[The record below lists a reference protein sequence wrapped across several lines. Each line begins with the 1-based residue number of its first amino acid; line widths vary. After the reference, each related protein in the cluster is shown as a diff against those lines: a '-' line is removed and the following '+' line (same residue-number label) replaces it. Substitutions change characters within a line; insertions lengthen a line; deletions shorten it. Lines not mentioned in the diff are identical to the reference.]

1 MVHQCQLF
9 ITAGARRQARRKVT
23 ALGFRSL
30 FLARF
35 PLFVRS
41 LRWYR
46 LATKEPVQDTSLRGG
61 ITYNIEQPRAVPS
74 EGVLDDGDLLRA
86 VFETTPECIKIVAR
100 DGRLLRMNAAGL
112 RMIEAAGWE
121 SVENACTFDLIAP
134 EHRSHWLAQHYRVC
148 AGENLAWEFDIIG
161 LNGTRRSMETH
172 AAPIALDD
180 GTTGQLA
187 ITRDVTARK
196 QSSAELRQLNL
207 ELEEKVSERTRE
219 LERALNRLQE
229 SERGF
234 ELLVDSVTDYAIFML
249 DPAGQIASWNSG
261 ARRIKGYDAEEIIGK
276 HFSCF
281 YSEED
286 RASDIPMRGLRIAA
300 EVGRSEMEGW
310 RLRKDGSRFW
320 ANVIIDAIRS
330 NGQLI
335 GFAKITRDIT
345 ERRAAESRLRQSQKM
360 EAVGQFTGGAAHDFN
375 NLLMAILGS
384 LEILRKRLPDDARM
398 LALLDNAVQGA
409 KRGTTL
415 TQRMLAFA
423 RRQELKHETVELCG
437 LINDMTELLERSLGP
452 TVNIETHFPRE
463 PVYVRTDANQLETA
477 LLNLAINGRD
487 AMPHG
492 GSMVIAITTKEIAVN
507 HFSNL
512 VPGKYA
518 CLSVKD
524 TGHGMDEATLAKAT
538 EPFFTTK
545 GVGKGTGLG
554 LSMVDGLAGQ
564 SGGKLTV
571 NSVVGQG
578 TTVEI
583 WLPITA
589 EMSPAVS
596 RRLRGVTR
604 IDGASLRSLCVL
616 AVDDDSLVLAN
627 VAAMLEDLGHVVVT
641 ASSGAKA
648 IEALA
653 NRSDIELVISDQAMP
668 GMTGL
673 QLRDAVAKSHPKL
686 PFVLASGYAEITQ
699 SMDPSIGRLA
709 KPYTQQELA
718 DAVASSFRA

>member
-1 MVHQCQLF
+1 VYNSCH
-9 ITAGARRQARRKVT
+9 GR
-23 ALGFRSL
+23 
-30 FLARF
+30 
-35 PLFVRS
+35 
-41 LRWYR
+41 
-46 LATKEPVQDTSLRGG
+46 G
-61 ITYNIEQPRAVPS
+61 ITSKIEQLRAAPS
-74 EGVLDDGDLLRA
+74 QRLLEGGDLLRT
-86 VFETTPECIKIVAR
+86 VFETTPECIKVVAK

-112 RMIEAAGWE
+112 RMIEAASWE
-121 SVENACTFDLIAP
+121 SVEQACTFDLIAP
-134 EHRSHWLAQHYRVC
+134 EHRSHWLAQHDRVC
-148 AGENLAWEFDIIG
+148 AGESVAWEFDIIG

-172 AAPIALDD
+172 AAPITLLD

-187 ITRDVTARK
+187 ITRDVSARK
-196 QSSAELRQLNL
+196 QSAAALQQLNL
-207 ELEEKVSERTRE
+207 ELEEKVTERTRE
-219 LERALNRLQE
+219 LEGALSRLQE
-229 SERGF
+229 SERSF
-234 ELLVDSVTDYAIFML
+234 ELLIDSVTDYAIYMI
-249 DPAGQIASWNSG
+249 DPTGKIASWNSG
-261 ARRIKGYDAEEIIGK
+261 ARRIKGYDAHEIIGK

-286 RASDIPMRGLRIAA
+286 RASDVPMRGLRTAA
-300 EVGRSEMEGW
+300 REGRLETEGW
-310 RLRKDGSRFW
+310 RLRKDGTRFW
-320 ANVIIDAIRS
+320 ANVVIDAIQS
-330 NGQLI
+330 NGQLV

-384 LEILRKRLPDDARM
+384 LEILRKRLPDDRRM

-423 RRQELKHETVELCG
+423 RRQELKQETVELCG

-463 PVYVRTDANQLETA
+463 HVHVRTDANQLETA
-477 LLNLAINGRD
+477 LLNLAINARD

-492 GSMVIAITTKEIAVN
+492 GSIAISIAAEEISAD

-512 VPGKYA
+512 TAGKYA
-518 CLSVKD
+518 RLSVQD
-524 TGHGMDEATLAKAT
+524 SGHGMDEATLAKAT

-564 SGGKLTV
+564 SGGKLV
-571 NSVVGQG
+571 VHSVVGQG

-583 WLPITA
+583 WLPIA
-589 EMSPAVS
+589 AANSPVVGP
-596 RRLRGVTR
+596 RTGGVTNC
-604 IDGASLRSLCVL
+604 DATSFHSLCVL

-627 VAAMLEDLGHVVVT
+627 VAAMLEDLGHAVVT

-653 NRSDIELVISDQAMP
+653 NHPDIELVICDQAMP

-673 QLRDAVAKSHPKL
+673 QLRAALSKSHPKL
-686 PFVLASGYAEITQ
+686 PFILATGYAEISQ
-699 SMDPSIGRLA
+699 STDPSMGRLA
-709 KPYTQQELA
+709 KPYTQQELSGA
-718 DAVASSFRA
+718 IATSSAGLRRQISGERAAEDRQ

>member
-1 MVHQCQLF
+1 V
-9 ITAGARRQARRKVT
+9 
-23 ALGFRSL
+23 LG
-30 FLARF
+30 
-35 PLFVRS
+35 
-41 LRWYR
+41 
-46 LATKEPVQDTSLRGG
+46 EGRGT
-61 ITYNIEQPRAVPS
+61 TYKIEQPHAALS
-74 EGVLDDGDLLRA
+74 EGLFERGDLLRT
-86 VFETTPECIKIVAR
+86 VFETTPDCIKVVAR

-112 RMIEAAGWE
+112 RMIEATGWE
-121 SVENACTFDLIAP
+121 SVEHACTFDLIAP
-134 EHRSHWLAQHYRVC
+134 EHRSYWLAQHDRVC
-148 AGENLAWEFDIIG
+148 AGESLAWEFDLIG

-172 AAPIALDD
+172 ATSIPLVD
-180 GTTGQLA
+180 GTIGQLA
-187 ITRDVTARK
+187 FTRDVTARK
-196 QSSAELRQLNL
+196 HSSAELQRLNL
-207 ELEEKVSERTRE
+207 ELEEKVIERTRE
-219 LERALNRLQE
+219 LEGTLSRLQE
-229 SERGF
+229 SERSF
-234 ELLVDSVTDYAIFML
+234 ELLVDSVTDYAIYML
-249 DPAGQIASWNSG
+249 SLAGKIVSWNSG
-261 ARRIKGYDAEEIIGK
+261 AKRIKGYDADEIIGK

-286 RASDIPMRGLRIAA
+286 LASDVPMKGLRIAA
-300 EVGRSEMEGW
+300 KDGRLETEGW

-330 NGQLI
+330 NGQVV

-345 ERRAAESRLRQSQKM
+345 EQRAAEARLRQSQKM

-384 LEILRKRLPDDARM
+384 LEILRKRLPDDPRM

-437 LINDMTELLERSLGP
+437 LINGMTELLERSLGS

-463 PVYVRTDANQLETA
+463 PVHVRTDANQLETA

-492 GSMVIAITTKEIAVN
+492 GSLLISISTEKILSN

-512 VPGKYA
+512 APGEYA
-518 CLSVKD
+518 LLSVKD
-524 TGHGMDEATLAKAT
+524 TGHGMDEVTLGKAT

-564 SGGKLTV
+564 SGGKLAV
-571 NSVVGQG
+571 QSVVGQG

-583 WLPITA
+583 WLPIA
-589 EMSPAVS
+589 AKKSPPEEQRA
-596 RRLRGVTR
+596 G
-604 IDGASLRSLCVL
+604 GATNGDATSLHSICVL

-641 ASSGAKA
+641 ASSGARA

-653 NRSDIELVISDQAMP
+653 NPRGIDLVICDHAMP

-673 QLRDAVAKSHPKL
+673 QLRDVITKSHPKL
-686 PFVLASGYAEITQ
+686 PFILATGYAEISQ
-699 SMDPSIGRLA
+699 STDPSIGRLS
-709 KPYTQQELA
+709 KPYTQQDLA
-718 DAVASSFRA
+718 GAIVSSFARLRENNIPRDCST